1 MKGLMFDCA
10 KGEASKEIDRNRI
23 IAAIGAVEEQQ
34 QLNWSL
40 HGRVAAASLRPALE
54 QGGKLAELAIDAIK
68 KGRLVRFELAMTES
82 KADTVENVQS
92 LVSALDPETLQQLA
106 LFSQCWKRAN
116 EWLAEAIAGRV
127 FASLLKLELQSESLL
142 RHCLSVPHRC
152 SACFARSPQP
162 SSTAC
167 SCLPTAAPGHP
178 LLCPPH
184 RSPPPLPGLPPHCCP
199 PLLPALTPHRCPLP
213 LPALPPVH
221 TGTRPTINTGFSLV
235 LWSLVYK
242 CRALSVHKLA
252 LGLSESTNSLLKRSQ
267 STN

>member
-1 MKGLMFDCA
+1 MYELHTSLGKTGDYTWDLYNVLPDGSVIGIVTGLAAVDGSTSSYNQFPNALQAKGAREAGFPEDLMMKGLMFDCA
-10 KGEASKEIDRNRI
+10 KGEASFDSDRNRI

-34 QLNWSL
+34 HLNWSL

-68 KGRLVRFELAMTES
+68 KGRLVRFELAMSGS
-82 KADTVENVQS
+82 KADTAENVQS

-127 FASLLKLELQSESLL
+127 FASLLKLELQCESLL

-167 SCLPTAAPGHP
+167 SCLPTAAPGHA
-178 LLCPPH
+178 LLCPPAAA
-184 RSPPPLPGLPPHCCP
+184 PH
-199 PLLPALTPHRCPLP
+199 LLLC
-213 LPALPPVH
+213 
-221 TGTRPTINTGFSLV
+221 
-235 LWSLVYK
+235 
-242 CRALSVHKLA
+242 
-252 LGLSESTNSLLKRSQ
+252 LL
-267 STN
+267 

>member
-1 MKGLMFDCA
+1 MYELHTSLGKTGDYTWDLYNVLPDGSVIGIVTGLAAVDGSGYPYFPNALKAKGAREARFSGDLTMKGLMFDCA
-10 KGEASKEIDRNRI
+10 EGEASFDSDRIRI

-34 QLNWSL
+34 QLNRSL

-68 KGRLVRFELAMTES
+68 KGRLVRFELAMTDS

-167 SCLPTAAPGHP
+167 SCLPTAAPGHA
-178 LLCPPH
+178 LLCPPAAA
-184 RSPPPLPGLPPHCCP
+184 PH
-199 PLLPALTPHRCPLP
+199 LLLC
-213 LPALPPVH
+213 
-221 TGTRPTINTGFSLV
+221 
-235 LWSLVYK
+235 
-242 CRALSVHKLA
+242 
-252 LGLSESTNSLLKRSQ
+252 LL
-267 STN
+267 

>member
-1 MKGLMFDCA
+1 MYELHTSLGKTGDYTWDLYNVLPDGSVIGIVTGLAAVDGSARSRNPFPDALKAKGAREARFSGDLTMKGLMFDCA

-23 IAAIGAVEEQQ
+23 IYAIGAVEEQH

-167 SCLPTAAPGHP
+167 SCLPTAAPGHA
-178 LLCPPH
+178 LLC
-184 RSPPPLPGLPPHCCP
+184 
-199 PLLPALTPHRCPLP
+199 LL
-213 LPALPPVH
+213 
-221 TGTRPTINTGFSLV
+221 
-235 LWSLVYK
+235 
-242 CRALSVHKLA
+242 
-252 LGLSESTNSLLKRSQ
+252 
-267 STN
+267 